1 VLETAGKRLAMSIV
15 VVGDR
20 CQALGGGACR
30 HELRGEDQPVRLV
43 DLARPERLARAAKLG
58 SRRQHGGPRDHTAD
72 DLGNARRRQRADMRG
87 PEPYPGWNNLAS
99 GTQVTAART
108 NVRASSNTRSN
119 LDGVVMLDN
128 ILDGDDGI
136 RSVGHDSSC
145 RDPHRLPRL
154 QRARSRATRGDA
166 EDDRQRAGR
175 VPRTHREP
183 VHRGARKRG
192 QIDECVRGFAE
203 HAPGRL
209 LQRDALRPER
219 LRALEDEALR
229 LLDRQ
234 ELGHDRRIPYARRI
248 GSAAVISVVVP
259 VHDEERT
266 VALLYDELESALQPL
281 GRSWE
286 AVFVDDGSTDG
297 SFASLTRLHNA
308 HDNVRVIRLR
318 RNFGKAAALAA
329 GFAHAEGDFV
339 VTIDADLQDDPAEI
353 PRLLAKLDEGFDLVS
368 GWKAHRRDP
377 VTRRVLS
384 KIFNWVT
391 GRVSGLRMHDLNCG
405 LKAYRTEV
413 VRGLRLYGE
422 LHRFIPVLAHYRG
435 HRIAE
440 LPVNHRPREHGRSR
454 YGVERYVRGFLDLL
468 TVSFIGRYRYR
479 PLHLFGGL
487 GLLLG
492 AAGFGVLLYLTLLKI
507 DGHAIGQ
514 RPLLILGVLL
524 MVVGLQ
530 FFSLGLISELITS
543 QHEERAG
550 PRERTELHVDE
561 VLS

>member
-1 VLETAGKRLAMSIV
+1 
-15 VVGDR
+15 
-20 CQALGGGACR
+20 
-30 HELRGEDQPVRLV
+30 
-43 DLARPERLARAAKLG
+43 
-58 SRRQHGGPRDHTAD
+58 
-72 DLGNARRRQRADMRG
+72 
-87 PEPYPGWNNLAS
+87 
-99 GTQVTAART
+99 
-108 NVRASSNTRSN
+108 
-119 LDGVVMLDN
+119 
-128 ILDGDDGI
+128 
-136 RSVGHDSSC
+136 
-145 RDPHRLPRL
+145 
-154 QRARSRATRGDA
+154 
-166 EDDRQRAGR
+166 
-175 VPRTHREP
+175 
-183 VHRGARKRG
+183 
-192 QIDECVRGFAE
+192 
-203 HAPGRL
+203 
-209 LQRDALRPER
+209 
-219 LRALEDEALR
+219 
-229 LLDRQ
+229 
-234 ELGHDRRIPYARRI
+234 
-248 GSAAVISVVVP
+248 VISVVVP

-266 VALLYDELESALQPL
+266 VALLYNELESALQPL

-286 AVFVDDGSTDG
+286 AVYVDDGSTDG

-329 GFAHAEGDFV
+329 GFAHAEGDVV

-391 GRVSGLRMHDLNCG
+391 GRVSGLRLHDLNCG
-405 LKAYRTEV
+405 LKAYRAEV

-492 AAGFGVLLYLTLLKI
+492 ALGFGVLLYLTVLKI

-514 RPLLILGVLL
+514 RPLLFLGVLL

-543 QHEERAG
+543 QHEERADA
-550 PRERTELHVDE
+550 RERTESHVDE
-561 VLS
+561 VLA